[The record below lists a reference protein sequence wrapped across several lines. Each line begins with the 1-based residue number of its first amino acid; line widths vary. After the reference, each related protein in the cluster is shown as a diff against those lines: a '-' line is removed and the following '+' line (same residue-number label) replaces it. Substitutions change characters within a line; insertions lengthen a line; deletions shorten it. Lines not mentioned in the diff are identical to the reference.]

1 MKKPNLLF
9 SIFSLLILL
18 SSPVAFA
25 EEPATKKIK
34 IAFNL
39 FSVDVKHKGKTVTI
53 KRNQDKKNQ
62 IVDFYKKTSR
72 GTIQKMYPFKPHTIE
87 TLGEREMID
96 YIKEM
101 SDGDDSIIIID
112 SRTPDWVKLTGVIPG
127 AVNIP
132 FTEFKTSEST
142 LDIMED
148 HFNVESGNV
157 FNFKNA
163 KTLVMYC
170 NGNWCA
176 QSPTAIKKLLKMG
189 YPAAKIKYYRGG
201 MHSWAALGLT
211 VIKE

>member
-1 MKKPNLLF
+1 MKKSNLVF
-9 SIFSLLILL
+9 SILSLLIIL

-25 EEPATKKIK
+25 EEPATKEIK

-39 FSVDVKHKGKTVTI
+39 FSVDVKHNGKTVTI

-132 FTEFKTSEST
+132 FTEFKSSEST

-170 NGNWCA
+170 NGNWCG
-176 QSPTAIKKLLKMG
+176 QSPTAIKRLLKMG

-201 MHSWAALGLT
+201 MNAWKSLGLKT
-211 VIKE
+211 VNL